1 MALGTSMWF
10 RAPAVVC
17 PSDGFV
23 SSLRQ
28 SGPSSS
34 RTTSRRRPRATVDS
48 VFADL
53 RARLLPH
60 ALTAA
65 VAGLAVAAFVEDVL
79 HPDVVIEGVR
89 YDRGPA
95 VVITAAL
102 CATVVLV
109 ALRSRIGPAAPV
121 AAIAVLTLAALPARA
136 WLLHSPFVFLLVM
149 LLCGLCG
156 YEGRGRWGLAALPV
170 IWTAAVVAVWREPL
184 GVWRNVFFVGG
195 YMTIAWAG
203 GRLVRGPVAQ
213 ARSAEE
219 RARLLE
225 QEQAAAAERAVQDER
240 RRIARELHDIIAHSV
255 SVMTVQAGAVRRVLQ
270 PDQERERD
278 ALVSI
283 EKTGRDAMAEMRRL
297 VGLLKDD
304 VAPSYAPQPGL
315 AALGGLVTT
324 MSEAGLPVEV
334 TVEGQPLDLTPGM
347 DLTAYRV
354 VQEALTNT
362 LKYAG
367 PARACVTIRWS
378 PAELLVEV
386 ANDGG
391 STQSA
396 ATGFGLAGMRE
407 RLELYGGRLDS
418 GPRPEGGYLVSAH
431 LPLEA
436 AT

>member
-1 MALGTSMWF
+1 MKVSLVGAADRAAESNGGDGDQEPRREGPPRVAGGDVSEAVEQARHGELQRLRREQDAGLALRTSMWL
-10 RAPAVVC
+10 RAAAVVG
-17 PSDGFV
+17 PPDGFV
-23 SSLRQ
+23 SSLRR

-34 RTTSRRRPRATVDS
+34 RTTSRRRLRATVDS

-53 RARLLPH
+53 RSRLVPH

-79 HPDVVIEGVR
+79 RPDVVIEGVR

-102 CATVVLV
+102 CATVALV

-121 AAIAVLTLAALPARA
+121 AAIAVLTLAALPART

-156 YEGRGRWGLAALPV
+156 YEGRGRWSLAALPV

-270 PDQERERD
+270 PDQDRERD

-297 VGLLKDD
+297 VGLLRGRRLAVVRPAAGPGGTRRAGDHD
-304 VAPSYAPQPGL
+304 VARPVCRSTSPS
-315 AALGGLVTT
+315 
-324 MSEAGLPVEV
+324 
-334 TVEGQPLDLTPGM
+334 
-347 DLTAYRV
+347 R
-354 VQEALTNT
+354 
-362 LKYAG
+362 
-367 PARACVTIRWS
+367 
-378 PAELLVEV
+378 
-386 ANDGG
+386 G
-391 STQSA
+391 SRST
-396 ATGFGLAGMRE
+396 
-407 RLELYGGRLDS
+407 
-418 GPRPEGGYLVSAH
+418 
-431 LPLEA
+431 
-436 AT
+436 